1 MNSKLHIL
9 YAAVFW
15 CVLFVGSC
23 ITTTATLSLHIFWGA
38 FVYVIYFHGVT
49 IEGK

>member
-15 CVLFVGSC
+15 CVLFV
-23 ITTTATLSLHIFWGA
+23 SLQLQPSPFT
-38 FVYVIYFHGVT
+38 FVGVLFYVIYFHDVT
-49 IEGK
+49 IEGKY